1 MPLRALRFLLSTF
14 LFSAL
19 LTACG
24 GSGSSAPPP
33 VGGITVTPGNGQV
46 TITWTQT
53 AGVEYWLMYAP
64 TANPID
70 IKNPPGGHVWL
81 TAITS
86 PYVLTGLTNG
96 VTYSFA
102 MNARTGSGPGGAQTP
117 SVSATPR
124 AAGTT
129 GLWTAGTVLA
139 GDLRSLTTD
148 GTHYVSVG
156 TQGAIYTSTDGLN
169 WSIVSDAT
177 TGTNDL
183 NSVLYFNS
191 TVGYVVSDAANHIY
205 YGTDLTA
212 LTLAQTGTSNINAFA
227 SDGTNLVA
235 VGNSGTILRSTNG
248 STWTAASSVP
258 AAANLHSVVY
268 SSGIWVAVG
277 DAGAIYVSTD
287 SGANWTIPG
296 GSYATVTSNLRG
308 IAANGTAFV
317 AVGDSGTVVTS
328 ADGSS
333 WTSQTLSGS
342 VNLYAVNAS
351 SAQYVIVGAAGSA
364 YVSTDGSTWT
374 AQTTNLS
381 GDLLA
386 LIGSPTEYFVV
397 GTSGTNAISK

>member
-1 MPLRALRFLLSTF
+1 
-14 LFSAL
+14 
-19 LTACG
+19 
-24 GSGSSAPPP
+24 
-33 VGGITVTPGNGQV
+33 
-46 TITWTQT
+46 
-53 AGVEYWLMYAP
+53 
-64 TANPID
+64 
-70 IKNPPGGHVWL
+70 
-81 TAITS
+81 
-86 PYVLTGLTNG
+86 
-96 VTYSFA
+96 
-102 MNARTGSGPGGAQTP
+102 
-117 SVSATPR
+117 
-124 AAGTT
+124 
-129 GLWTAGTVLA
+129 
-139 GDLRSLTTD
+139 
-148 GTHYVSVG
+148 VG
-156 TQGAIYTSTDGLN
+156 TQGAIYPSTDGLN

>member
-1 MPLRALRFLLSTF
+1 
-14 LFSAL
+14 
-19 LTACG
+19 
-24 GSGSSAPPP
+24 
-33 VGGITVTPGNGQV
+33 
-46 TITWTQT
+46 
-53 AGVEYWLMYAP
+53 MYAP
-64 TANPID
+64 TATPID
-70 IKNPPGGHVWL
+70 IKNPPAGHVWL

-102 MNARTGSGPGGAQTP
+102 MNSRTGSGPGGAQTP

-129 GLWTAGTVLA
+129 GLWTGGTALA
-139 GDLRSLTTD
+139 SDLRALTTD
-148 GTHYVSVG
+148 GTNYVSVG
-156 TQGAIYTSTDGLN
+156 TQGAIYKSTDGLN
-169 WSIVSDAT
+169 WSTVTDAT
-177 TGTNDL
+177 TGANDL
-183 NSVLYFNS
+183 DAVLYFNS
-191 TVGYVVSDAANHIY
+191 TVGYLVSDAARHIY

-235 VGNSGTILRSTNG
+235 VGDSGTILLSTNG
-248 STWTAASSVP
+248 STWTSASSVP
-258 AAANLHSVVY
+258 AAANLHAVAY

-287 SGANWTIPG
+287 SGAHWTVPA
-296 GSYATVTSNLRG
+296 GSYATVASNLRG
-308 IAANGTAFV
+308 IAAYGTAFV
-317 AVGDSGTVVTS
+317 AVGDSGAVVTS
-328 ADGSS
+328 GDASS
-333 WTSQTLSGS
+333 WTSQSLSGG

-351 SAQYVIVGAAGSA
+351 STQYVIVGAAGSA
-364 YVSTDGSTWT
+364 YASTDLATWT